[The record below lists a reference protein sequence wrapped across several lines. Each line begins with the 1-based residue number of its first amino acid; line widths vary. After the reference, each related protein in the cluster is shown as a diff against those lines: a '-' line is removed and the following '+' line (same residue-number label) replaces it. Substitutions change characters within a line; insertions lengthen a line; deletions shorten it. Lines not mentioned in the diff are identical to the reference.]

1 VNVFVDTS
9 AFLAVLNKNDQN
21 HPPAKEAWQDLLS
34 KETQLV
40 TSNYVLVET
49 IAILQHRFGLSAVRL
64 FEGTIQP
71 ILSTLWVDQELHQR
85 GMSTML
91 TANRR
96 QLSLVDC
103 INFEIIRQN
112 HIEWVFALD
121 PHFVEQ
127 GFSVIPDL
135 GEVHT

>member
-1 VNVFVDTS
+1 
-9 AFLAVLNKNDQN
+9 
-21 HPPAKEAWQDLLS
+21 
-34 KETQLV
+34 
-40 TSNYVLVET
+40 
-49 IAILQHRFGLSAVRL
+49 
-64 FEGTIQP
+64 
-71 ILSTLWVDQELHQR
+71 
-85 GMSTML
+85 ML

-112 HIEWVFALD
+112 HIERVFALD

-135 GEVHT
+135 GEAST